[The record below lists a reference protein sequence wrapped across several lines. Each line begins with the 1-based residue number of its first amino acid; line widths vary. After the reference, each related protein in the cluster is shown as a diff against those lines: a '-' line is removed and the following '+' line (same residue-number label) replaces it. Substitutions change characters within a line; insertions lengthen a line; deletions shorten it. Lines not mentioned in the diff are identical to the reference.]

1 MVKWVKNLLAMKE
14 TLIQS
19 LDQED
24 PQEKEMATHCSILAC
39 EIPWTEELGGLQC
52 LGSKSQT
59 QLTPETNII
68 LKVNYTSI
76 FKRYAFIRVT
86 LSLLIF
92 TILYLQMSF

>member
-1 MVKWVKNLLAMKE
+1 
-14 TLIQS
+14 
-19 LDQED
+19 
-24 PQEKEMATHCSILAC
+24 MATHCSILAY
-39 EIPWTEELGGLQC
+39 EIPWTEKLGELQC
-52 LGSKSQT
+52 LGSKTQT

-92 TILYLQMSF
+92 TILYLEMSF